1 MSLTLMKVLDQKE
14 EESPTL
20 AINNTVIQNSSLTE
34 VENVMV
40 LIESEMYNF
49 YLNIKESPQ
58 SRFLVTVC

>member
-1 MSLTLMKVLDQKE
+1 MKVLDQKE

-49 YLNIKESPQ
+49 LSKYKGIPTK
-58 SRFLVTVC
+58 